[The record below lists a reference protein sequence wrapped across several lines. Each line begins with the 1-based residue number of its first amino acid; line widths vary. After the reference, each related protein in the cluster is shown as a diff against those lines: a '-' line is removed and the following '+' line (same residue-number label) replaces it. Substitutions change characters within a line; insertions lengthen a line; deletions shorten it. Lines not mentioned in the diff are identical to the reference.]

1 MSETSAGYV
10 LLRQG
15 EQPDPTKEQPFQKAA
30 AAFLKGVA
38 SDPLLQLH
46 DLATGLSY
54 CAADSDVV
62 RMVYFSHLR
71 PQDLEV
77 RSADGQTRKPVQ
89 NVQDTLQELARNKS
103 GGLLVPAEDLWLVSP
118 PESNPEFEQQVELL
132 QRESPEMKADA
143 PIVGDHPSGQAASM
157 PDSSIYPVETR
168 DDMDLLPG
176 LSGDRMLNAT
186 MDFVRQA
193 NPATL
198 AVLGALAGVLAYKSM
213 GLKGVVGLLLAIAA
227 LKRYIKMGN
236 RIILDQRLDLAA
248 RGIQEG
254 IPVKL
259 MALPLFVMASAFMR
273 SGGVAKALVDFATV
287 WLGGIRGS
295 LGLVTVVSC
304 TLFAAICG
312 SSVATAL
319 AMGSLL
325 IPAMIE
331 RGYPRS
337 FALGVVGASGTI
349 GIVIPPSLAL
359 LLYGIVAEQ
368 SVPRLFL
375 AGVLPGLLQAAV
387 FFLWVLYDARRRNFP
402 VEPAQPMAVRL
413 RVSLNALP
421 ALAVPIVVLVGI
433 YGGIVTVTEAAA
445 LSSVTALLV
454 SLIFYRGFHWT
465 KTLEVIADG
474 IRSAGTIMLIVATAL
489 AFGHWMTESGI
500 PARIVDFIVGRHFS
514 TWQFLLM
521 INVLLLVL
529 GCFLEVIAT
538 LLLVLPILAPV
549 LKSMGVDPVHFSII
563 FTHNMEI
570 GLIHPPVGLNLYV
583 LSTITAAPIGE
594 VIRGILPFLILLLI
608 VLGIITYVPILTL
621 WLPDRVFG

>member
-1 MSETSAGYV
+1 MTLLFLV
-10 LLRQG
+10 L
-15 EQPDPTKEQPFQKAA
+15 F
-30 AAFLKGVA
+30 F
-38 SDPLLQLH
+38 
-46 DLATGLSY
+46 
-54 CAADSDVV
+54 
-62 RMVYFSHLR
+62 
-71 PQDLEV
+71 
-77 RSADGQTRKPVQ
+77 
-89 NVQDTLQELARNKS
+89 
-103 GGLLVPAEDLWLVSP
+103 GLLAAGMPIFLVLGTCSG
-118 PESNPEFEQQVELL
+118 VLYY
-132 QRESPEMKADA
+132 
-143 PIVGDHPSGQAASM
+143 VSGQPLIGLAQGV
-157 PDSSIYPVETR
+157 IN
-168 DDMDLLPG
+168 DLN
-176 LSGDRMLNAT
+176 ST
-186 MDFVRQA
+186 
-193 NPATL
+193 T
-198 AVLGALAGVLAYKSM
+198 
-213 GLKGVVGLLLAIAA
+213 
-227 LKRYIKMGN
+227 
-236 RIILDQRLDLAA
+236 
-248 RGIQEG
+248 
-254 IPVKL
+254 L

-387 FFLWVLYDARRRNFP
+387 FFLWVLYYARKHNFP
-402 VEPAQPMAVRL
+402 VEPSQPMAERL
-413 RVSLNALP
+413 RVSLHALP

-454 SLIFYRGFHWT
+454 SLLFYRGFHWT
-465 KTLEVIADG
+465 KTLDVIADG
-474 IRSAGTIMLIVATAL
+474 LRSAGTIMLIVATAL
-489 AFGHWMTESGI
+489 AFGHWMTESGV
-500 PARIVDFIVGRHFS
+500 PARLVDFIVSRHFS

-549 LKSMGVDPVHFSII
+549 LQSMGVDPVHFSII

-570 GLIHPPVGLNLYV
+570 GLVHPPVGLNLYV
-583 LSTITAAPIGE
+583 LSTISTAPIGE
-594 VIRGILPFLILLLI
+594 VIRGILPFLILLLA
-608 VLGIITYVPILTL
+608 VLMIITYVPQLTL
-621 WLPDRVFG
+621 WLPNAVFGS